1 MKYVSF
7 ILACSGE
14 YCTQQNVQVN
24 PPYLKIYFRSFFLS
38 IHTATPSQD
47 YEQVSKIF
55 KSIINQMI
63 FKFLLPQVPV
73 YQIKYCEKCLKFKGK
88 RIVQ

>member
-1 MKYVSF
+1 MKYVRF

-24 PPYLKIYFRSFFLS
+24 PPYMS
-38 IHTATPSQD
+38 
-47 YEQVSKIF
+47 EIF
-55 KSIINQMI
+55 KFIINQII
-63 FKFLLPQVPV
+63 FKVLLPQVPL
-73 YQIKYCEKCLKFKGK
+73 YQITYCEKCLKFKGK

>member
-14 YCTQQNVQVN
+14 YCTQQNVQAN
-24 PPYLKIYFRSFFLS
+24 FRKSTSDL
-38 IHTATPSQD
+38 
-47 YEQVSKIF
+47 SKIF
-55 KSIINQMI
+55 KSIIDQMI

-88 RIVQ
+88 RIIQLPTENLAMDEMY

>member
-14 YCTQQNVQVN
+14 YCTQQNVQIN
-24 PPYLKIYFRSFFLS
+24 PPYLKSTSDL
-38 IHTATPSQD
+38 
-47 YEQVSKIF
+47 SKIF
-55 KSIINQMI
+55 KSIIDQMI
-63 FKFLLPQVPV
+63 IKFLLSQVPV